1 MDAETVEK
9 DVGTVEEEINNAG
22 DSIGDTEGD
31 LSEELLAIVEQLK
44 KIMVEGRTGNDI
56 KIKKVDILQKR
67 YKIRRSS

>member
-56 KIKKVDILQKR
+56 KIKKVDILKKR

>member
-1 MDAETVEK
+1 MDAETAER

-44 KIMVEGRTGNDI
+44 TIMVEGRTGNGI
-56 KIKKVDILQKR
+56 KIKKVDIL
-67 YKIRRSS
+67 

>member
-1 MDAETVEK
+1 MDAETAER

-44 KIMVEGRTGNDI
+44 TIMVEGRTGNGI

>member
-1 MDAETVEK
+1 MDAETVER

-22 DSIGDTEGD
+22 DSIGDTRGD

-44 KIMVEGRTGNDI
+44 KILVDGRTGNGI